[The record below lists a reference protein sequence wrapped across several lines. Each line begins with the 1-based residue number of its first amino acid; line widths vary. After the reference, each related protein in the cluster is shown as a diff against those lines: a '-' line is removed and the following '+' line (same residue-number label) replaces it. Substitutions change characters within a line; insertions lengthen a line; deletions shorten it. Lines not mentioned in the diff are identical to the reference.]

1 MIWKEVVSYWG
12 GFASIVCLLIVV
24 IGSLYKYV
32 GSVRRRVEEDR
43 AALSYAME
51 KIESIA
57 QESTSQGKR
66 LDLFI
71 YKESVLSD
79 ARYYLLRN
87 NIQLIGMICT
97 ATVFFL
103 FLYSVDPNDKS
114 LAWYAVNLVL
124 RIMPSTDSDA
134 SVTFINQ
141 RDMFGLVGLGMLL
154 TILWFFYQIFRIKS
168 SLQKVSKRVSRISNL
183 FIRSSENDISKIYS
197 SGLML
202 DTTIWD
208 GPESVS

>member
-1 MIWKEVVSYWG
+1 M
-12 GFASIVCLLIVV
+12 
-24 IGSLYKYV
+24 
-32 GSVRRRVEEDR
+32 
-43 AALSYAME
+43 
-51 KIESIA
+51 
-57 QESTSQGKR
+57 
-66 LDLFI
+66 
-71 YKESVLSD
+71 LSD

-208 GPESVS
+208 GPESPDTDQ